1 MPFNSFSYLLIF
13 LPVVCGGFWILRS
26 RKVSNHWMLIWLCA
40 CSLFFSLQVGVPAV
54 LALLASII
62 VQWVLLRR
70 IAVSGARMRRAWLV
84 IGLILAIGLLALV
97 KYIDFLV
104 PTVGAV
110 ITPWRRMLVPLGIS
124 FITFQ
129 QIAWLVDLF
138 RGTITSA
145 PAFMPYLAHIT
156 FFPSIAAGPISR
168 PGELTDQLF
177 LLRKR
182 VSAREACVGF
192 FLILL
197 GTAQKVLIADTLI
210 SLTVPVAEAAGRGVH
225 LSVLEAWG
233 TTIAYALGLLFDFSG
248 YTDVAIGSAL
258 LIGIRLPVNFDAP
271 YRSRSIVEFW
281 RRWHI
286 TLSSFIRDYL
296 YIPLGGNRH
305 GRIRQYAA
313 LLIAMTLAGLWH
325 GAGWTFVCWGLLHG
339 VLLVINHAWRG
350 VRSRVLSPSSITSG
364 WYAGIARLLTLL
376 CLLGTWPFF
385 FAPSMGAA
393 LSIVRSMISVSAIA
407 LPRQMASFFGGI
419 APGFLSFTL
428 QNQLVVT
435 LSQWVSVGA
444 VIVIAVFIAA
454 FVPSTASLFQ
464 KWLTL
469 HSDQEPSAL
478 PLHPFHAIFFALLTV
493 GTFTMLLLHG
503 SPQFLYFT
511 F

>member
-1 MPFNSFSYLLIF
+1 
-13 LPVVCGGFWILRS
+13 
-26 RKVSNHWMLIWLCA
+26 MLIWLCC
-40 CSLFFSLQVGVPAV
+40 CSLFFSLQVGMGAV
-54 LALLASII
+54 L
-62 VQWVLLRR
+62 VLLLSIVIQWFLLQR
-70 IAVSGARMRRAWLV
+70 IARSGTWMRRVWFV
-84 IGLILAIGLLALV
+84 TGLILVIGLLALV
-97 KYIDFLV
+97 KYVDFLA

-124 FITFQ
+124 FISFQ
-129 QIAWLVDLF
+129 QIAWLVDLY
-138 RGTITSA
+138 RGTIASA
-145 PAFMPYLAHIT
+145 PTFFSYLAHIT

-168 PGELTDQLF
+168 PGELSDQLF
-177 LLRKR
+177 RLTKR

-192 FLILL
+192 FLVLL

-210 SLTVPVAEAAGRGVH
+210 SLTVPVAEAVGRGVH
-225 LSVLEAWG
+225 LSFLEAWG
-233 TTIAYALGLLFDFSG
+233 TTISYALGLLFDFSG

-271 YRSRSIVEFW
+271 YRSKSIVEFW

-296 YIPLGGNRH
+296 YIPLGGNRY
-305 GRIRQYAA
+305 GKIRQYTA

-325 GAGWTFVCWGLLHG
+325 GAGWTFICWGWLHG
-339 VLLVINHAWRG
+339 MLLVINHGWRG
-350 VRSRVLSPSSITSG
+350 MRSRVLPSSWITAG
-364 WYAGIARLLTLL
+364 WYAGIARLLTLF

-393 LSIVRSMISVSAIA
+393 LSIVRSMVAVSGIA
-407 LPRQMASFFGGI
+407 LPRQMASFLGGI
-419 APGFLSFTL
+419 GSGFLSFTL
-428 QNQLVVT
+428 QNQLVVS

-444 VIVIAVFIAA
+444 VIVIALFIAA
-454 FVPSTASLFQ
+454 FVPSTTSLFQ

-469 HSDQEPSAL
+469 HSDQEQVAL
-478 PLHPFHAIFFALLTV
+478 PLRPFHAIFFALLTV